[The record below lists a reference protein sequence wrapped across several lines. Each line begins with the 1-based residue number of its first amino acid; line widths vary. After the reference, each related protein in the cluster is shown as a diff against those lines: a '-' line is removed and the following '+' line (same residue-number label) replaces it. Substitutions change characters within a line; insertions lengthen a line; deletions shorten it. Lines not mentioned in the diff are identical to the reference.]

1 MVTWQQFLIILI
13 PAMFGGGVL
22 SVLVSKLFD
31 RRNAKA
37 LAHKTEAETS
47 QVLIRT
53 KLDFDEAQIQK
64 LDGTTETVLELL
76 DRAQKQSEEIE
87 RQQTTV
93 ARLLRELEAER
104 AEKAQ
109 LQAVINYQREENKN
123 LRETILRMAEQSN
136 ERQRQIDQL
145 SREVEDLRQQ
155 LAELE
160 KRAPQEKQVP
170 K

>member
-1 MVTWQQFLIILI
+1 MTTSQFLVILI
-13 PAMFGGGVL
+13 PAMLGSGVL

-31 RRNAKA
+31 RRGAAA

-47 QVLIRT
+47 QVLVKTR
-53 KLDFDEAQIQK
+53 LEFDEAQIQK

-76 DRAQKQSEEIE
+76 DRAQQQSEEIE
-87 RQQTTV
+87 RQQSTV
-93 ARLLRELEAER
+93 ARLLRELESER

-109 LQAVINYQREENKN
+109 LQAVINYQREENRN

-145 SREVEDLRQQ
+145 SREVEVLRQQ

-160 KRAPQEKQVP
+160 KRAQSA
-170 K
+170 

>member
-1 MVTWQQFLIILI
+1 MTTGQFLAILI
-13 PAMFGGGVL
+13 PAMLGSGVL

-31 RRNAKA
+31 RRTTAA
-37 LAHKTEAETS
+37 LAHKTNAETS
-47 QVLIRT
+47 QIHVKTRLE
-53 KLDFDEAQIQK
+53 FDEAQIKK

-87 RQQTTV
+87 RQQTNI

-109 LQAVINYQREENKN
+109 LQAVIKYQREENMN

-136 ERQRQIDQL
+136 DRQRQIDHL
-145 SREVEDLRQQ
+145 SREVEGLRQQ

-160 KRAPQEKQVP
+160 RRETPQV
-170 K
+170 